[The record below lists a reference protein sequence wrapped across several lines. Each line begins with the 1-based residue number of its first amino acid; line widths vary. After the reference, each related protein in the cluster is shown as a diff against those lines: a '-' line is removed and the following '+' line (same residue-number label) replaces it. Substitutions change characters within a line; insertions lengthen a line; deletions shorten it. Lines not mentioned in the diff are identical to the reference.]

1 MSSLDT
7 DTVDAVV
14 CQMLDAMRNAHIQMV
29 VGSPQGAM
37 DCIAEA
43 AIAHSRLDMLFQGNP
58 QNEALAGRILH
69 EVIGQ
74 RMAALHDL
82 AVDSLA
88 APLRT
93 ADVIALVTK
102 PLNRRHDA
110 G

>member
-43 AIAHSRLDMLFQGNP
+43 AIAHNRLDMLFQGN
-58 QNEALAGRILH
+58 
-69 EVIGQ
+69 
-74 RMAALHDL
+74 L

-110 G
+110 D